1 MKDLIEKIKKN
12 GYWKV
17 IIRPIIFDENKIS
30 NLEECKKIIESSV
43 VSLRGWNYPH
53 IDKGGIKISGND
65 SIESYCDSTW
75 LGYFEYWRFYQSGQ
89 FVHYFSMREDYRI
102 DEKEIQRIQRQSA
115 TKSTKL
121 LDIISTLYSVTEIF
135 EFAQRLASKD
145 ILGNTIEI
153 SIELGGVEN
162 RELFFWD
169 SFSRWLNNNYIC
181 TFRDENI
188 LVKRA
193 LSKEE
198 LITKS
203 SETAL
208 STCMEIFKKFNW
220 SDAPEQ
226 VFVGDQKKFLEKR
239 L

>member
-1 MKDLIEKIKKN
+1 MKELIEKIKKN

-30 NLEECKKIIESSV
+30 NLDECKKIIESCV
-43 VSLRGWNYPH
+43 VCLRGWSYPH
-53 IDKGGIKISGND
+53 IDKNGIKISGND
-65 SIESYCDSTW
+65 SIESHCDSEW
-75 LGYFEYWRFYQSGQ
+75 LGHFEYWRFYQSSQ
-89 FVHYFSMREDYRI
+89 FIHYFSMREDYCI
-102 DEKEIQRIQRQSA
+102 EEKEIQRIKQQSA

-121 LDIISTLYSVTEIF
+121 LDILSTLYSVTEIF

-145 ILGNTIEI
+145 VLGNTIEI
-153 SIELGGVEN
+153 SIELGGVEG

-169 SFSRWLNNNYIC
+169 SFSRWLDRNYIC

-188 LVKRA
+188 SVKMT
-193 LSKEE
+193 LSREE

-203 SETAL
+203 AENAL
-208 STCMEIFKKFNW
+208 SACMEIFKKFNW
-220 SDAPEQ
+220 SNVPEQ
-226 VFVGDQKKFLEKR
+226 VFAGDQKKFLEKR